1 MENGDDIM
9 DQKELARKIKLII
22 MDVDGTLSDGRF
34 FVLPDG
40 ESLKSFDVK
49 DGTGI
54 IFAGLAGIKT
64 AIITGKKSKAVK
76 NRAEELKIDD
86 YYEGVFDKT
95 KPFYELLEK
104 YNLGKEEVTFIGDD
118 IGDAEVMGMV
128 GFSAAVGDAHPLIK
142 RISHYIAK
150 RYGGR
155 GAVREV
161 IDFILDAQEK
171 WPEIFMQLKS
181 GEDFEEMSRKINS

>member
-9 DQKELARKIKLII
+9 DQKELAKQVKLII

-34 FVLPDG
+34 FMLPNGDVI
-40 ESLKSFDVK
+40 KSFDVK

-54 IFAGLAGIKT
+54 VFAGLAGIKT
-64 AIITGKKSKAVK
+64 AIISGKTSETVRK
-76 NRAEELKIDD
+76 RAEELQIDE
-86 YYEGVFDKT
+86 YFEGITNKNT
-95 KPFYELLEK
+95 PFNQLLEK
-104 YNLGKEEVTFIGDD
+104 YQLKKEEVAYIGDD

-171 WPEIFMQLKS
+171 WPAIFTELKS
-181 GEDFEEMSRKINS
+181 SKDVDDILKKINS

>member
-1 MENGDDIM
+1 M
-9 DQKELARKIKLII
+9 DQKELAKKVKLII

-34 FVLPDG
+34 FVLPSG
-40 ESLKSFDVK
+40 EALKSFDVK

-54 IFAGLAGIKT
+54 IFAGLADIKT
-64 AIITGKKSKAVK
+64 AIITGKTSEAVR
-76 NRAEELKIDD
+76 NRAKELHVDD
-86 YYEGVFDKT
+86 YYEGVVDKT
-95 KPFYELLEK
+95 KPFFELLEK
-104 YNLGKEEVTFIGDD
+104 YELPKEEVSYIGDD

-161 IDFILDAQEK
+161 IDFILDVQEK
-171 WPEIFMQLKS
+171 WPEIFTKIKDT
-181 GEDFEEMSRKINS
+181 EDSDEILRKINS

>member
-1 MENGDDIM
+1 M
-9 DQKELARKIKLII
+9 DQKELARKVKLLI

-34 FVLPDG
+34 FMMPDG
-40 ESLKSFDVK
+40 KVIKSFDVK

-64 AIITGKKSKAVK
+64 AIITGKKSSAVK
-76 NRAEELKIDD
+76 KRAEELQIDD
-86 YYEGVFDKT
+86 YYEGVRDKT
-95 KPFYELLEK
+95 APFFKLLKK
-104 YNLGKEEVTFIGDD
+104 YGLQKEEVAYIGDD

-155 GAVREV
+155 GAVREL
-161 IDFILDAQEK
+161 IDFILDVQEK
-171 WPEIFMQLKS
+171 WPEIFTKLKEAENSEEIMQ
-181 GEDFEEMSRKINS
+181 KINA

>member
-1 MENGDDIM
+1 M
-9 DQKELARKIKLII
+9 DQKELAKKVKLLI

-34 FVLPDG
+34 FALPDG
-40 ESLKSFDVK
+40 TVMKSFDVK
-49 DGTGI
+49 DGTGV

-64 AIITGKKSKAVK
+64 AIISGKSSEAVRS
-76 NRAEELKIDD
+76 RAEELHIDD
-86 YYEGVFDKT
+86 YYEGVSDKT
-95 KPFYELLEK
+95 VPFFELLEK
-104 YNLGKEEVTFIGDD
+104 YKLKKEQVAYIGDD

-155 GAVREV
+155 GAVREL
-161 IDFILDAQEK
+161 IDFILDVQEK
-171 WPEIFMQLKS
+171 WPEIFMKLKTS
-181 GEDFEEMSRKINS
+181 KNSQELQKKINS

>member
-1 MENGDDIM
+1 MM
-9 DQKELARKIKLII
+9 DQKELAKNIKLII

-34 FVLPDG
+34 FMFPNGDVI
-40 ESLKSFDVK
+40 KSFDVK

-54 IFAGLAGIKT
+54 VFAGLAGIKT
-64 AIITGKKSKAVK
+64 AIISGKNSKTVRM
-76 NRAEELKIDD
+76 RAEELHIDD
-86 YYEGVFDKT
+86 YYEGVSDKT
-95 KPFYELLEK
+95 RAFDDLLEK
-104 YNLGKEEVTFIGDD
+104 YDLTKEEVAYIGDD

-161 IDFILDAQEK
+161 IDFILDVQEK
-171 WPEIFMQLKS
+171 WPTIFTKLKASEDEDEIMK
-181 GEDFEEMSRKINS
+181 KINS

>member
-1 MENGDDIM
+1 M
-9 DQKELARKIKLII
+9 DQKELAKRVKLLI

-34 FVLPDG
+34 FMLPDG
-40 ESLKSFDVK
+40 TTMKSFDVK
-49 DGTGI
+49 DGTGV
-54 IFAGLAGIKT
+54 IFCGLAGIKT
-64 AIITGKKSKAVK
+64 AIITGKASEAVRK
-76 NRAEELKIDD
+76 RAEELHIDD
-86 YYEGVFDKT
+86 YYEGVVDKT
-95 KPFYELLEK
+95 GPFHELLEK
-104 YNLGKEEVTFIGDD
+104 YGLEKEEVAYVGDD

-161 IDFILDAQEK
+161 IDFILDVQEK
-171 WPEIFMQLKS
+171 WPEIFTKIKNHENPDSM
-181 GEDFEEMSRKINS
+181 MRKINA

>member
-1 MENGDDIM
+1 MENGDDLM
-9 DQKELARKIKLII
+9 DQKELAKQVKLII

-40 ESLKSFDVK
+40 EVIKSFDVK
-49 DGTGI
+49 DGTGVF
-54 IFAGLAGIKT
+54 FAMLAGMKL
-64 AIITGKKSKAVK
+64 AIITGKTSIAVRK
-76 NRAEELKIDD
+76 RAEELRIHD
-86 YYEGVFDKT
+86 YYEGIFNKT
-95 KPFYELLEK
+95 IPMMELLEK
-104 YNLGKEEVTFIGDD
+104 YDLTKEEVAYIGDD

-161 IDFILDAQEK
+161 IDFILDAQGK
-171 WPEIFMQLKS
+171 WPEIFAKIKESENIEDILK
-181 GEDFEEMSRKINS
+181 MANS

>member
-1 MENGDDIM
+1 M
-9 DQKELARKIKLII
+9 DQKELARKVKLLI
-22 MDVDGTLSDGRF
+22 MDVDGTLSDSRF
-34 FVLPDG
+34 FMAGDG
-40 ESLKSFDVK
+40 SVLKSFDVK

-64 AIITGKKSKAVK
+64 AIITGKTSEAAKL
-76 NRAEELKIDD
+76 RAEELHIDD
-86 YYEGVFDKT
+86 YYEGVYDKT
-95 KPFYELLEK
+95 IPFYELMERYDLK
-104 YNLGKEEVTFIGDD
+104 KEEVAYIGDD

-155 GAVREV
+155 GAVREL
-161 IDFILDAQEK
+161 IDFILDVQEK
-171 WPEIFMQLKS
+171 WPEIFTKLKS
-181 GEDFEEMSRKINS
+181 SENTLELQKKINS

>member
-54 IFAGLAGIKT
+54 IFSGLAGINT

-76 NRAEELKIDD
+76 NRAIELKIND

-104 YNLGKEEVTFIGDD
+104 YKLEKEEVAYIGDD

-171 WPEIFMQLKS
+171 WPEIYIKLKS
-181 GEDFEEMSRKINS
+181 GDDFEELSRKINS

>member
-1 MENGDDIM
+1 M
-9 DQKELARKIKLII
+9 DQKELAKRVKLLI

-34 FVLPDG
+34 FMLPDG
-40 ESLKSFDVK
+40 TSMKSFDVK

-64 AIITGKKSKAVK
+64 AIITGKASGAVRI
-76 NRAEELKIDD
+76 RATELHIDD
-86 YYEGVFDKT
+86 YYEGVVDKT
-95 KPFYELLEK
+95 APFYELLNK
-104 YNLGKEEVTFIGDD
+104 YKLKKEEVCFVGDD

-161 IDFILDAQEK
+161 IDFILDVQEK
-171 WPEIFMQLKS
+171 WPEIFTKLKS
-181 GEDFEEMSRKINS
+181 HENSAEMLQKINA

>member
-1 MENGDDIM
+1 M
-9 DQKELARKIKLII
+9 DQKELARKVKLLI

-34 FVLPDG
+34 FMLPDG
-40 ESLKSFDVK
+40 GVIKSFDVK

-64 AIITGKKSKAVK
+64 AIITGKVSGAAQK
-76 NRAEELKIDD
+76 RAEELHIDD
-86 YYEGVFDKT
+86 YYEGVRDKT
-95 KPFYELLEK
+95 GPLFELLEK
-104 YNLGKEEVTFIGDD
+104 YKLKKEEVAYIGDD

-155 GAVREV
+155 GAVRET
-161 IDFILDAQEK
+161 IDFILDVQEK
-171 WPEIFMQLKS
+171 WPEIFTKLKS
-181 GEDFEEMSRKINS
+181 AENSDEIMRKINS

>member
-1 MENGDDIM
+1 M
-9 DQKELARKIKLII
+9 DQKELAKKVKLLI

-34 FVLPDG
+34 FVLPSG

-64 AIITGKKSKAVK
+64 AIITGKSSETVR
-76 NRAEELKIDD
+76 NRAKELHIDE
-86 YYEGVFDKT
+86 YYEGVTDKT
-95 KPFYELLEK
+95 KPLLELLEK
-104 YNLGKEEVTFIGDD
+104 YGLEKEEVAYVGDD

-161 IDFILDAQEK
+161 IDFILEVQEK
-171 WPEIFMQLKS
+171 WPEIFTKLKNS
-181 GEDFEEMSRKINS
+181 ENSDEILKKINS

>member
-1 MENGDDIM
+1 M
-9 DQKELARKIKLII
+9 DQKELAKKIKLLI

-34 FVLPDG
+34 FMLPDG
-40 ESLKSFDVK
+40 TTLKSFDVK
-49 DGTGI
+49 DGTGV

-64 AIITGKKSKAVK
+64 AIITGKTSEAVRL
-76 NRAEELKIDD
+76 RAEELNVDD
-86 YYEGVFDKT
+86 YYEGIQNKAV
-95 KPFYELLEK
+95 PFFELLKKYKLEK
-104 YNLGKEEVTFIGDD
+104 DQVAYIGDD

-155 GAVREV
+155 GAVREL

-171 WPEIFMQLKS
+171 WPEIFMKLRS
-181 GEDFEEMSRKINS
+181 SNRSEEIMQKINS

>member
-1 MENGDDIM
+1 M
-9 DQKELARKIKLII
+9 DQKELAKKIKLII

-34 FVLPDG
+34 FMMPDG
-40 ESLKSFDVK
+40 TPLKSFDVK
-49 DGTGI
+49 DGTGV

-64 AIITGKKSKAVK
+64 AVITGKTSEAVK
-76 NRAEELKIDD
+76 KRSEELHIDD
-86 YYEGVFDKT
+86 YYEGIPDKT
-95 KPFYELLEK
+95 KPFYELLMK
-104 YNLGKEEVTFIGDD
+104 YDLKKEEVAYIGDD

-161 IDFILDAQEK
+161 IDFILDVQEK
-171 WPEIFMQLKS
+171 WPEIFTKLKGSENEKEMMQ
-181 GEDFEEMSRKINS
+181 KINS

>member
-9 DQKELARKIKLII
+9 DQKDLARKIKLII

-40 ESLKSFDVK
+40 ETLKSFDVK

-54 IFAGLAGIKT
+54 IFSGLAGIKT

-76 NRAEELKIDD
+76 NRADELRISD

-104 YNLGKEEVTFIGDD
+104 YNLEKEEVAYIGDD

-171 WPEIFMQLKS
+171 WPEIYIQLKS
-181 GEDFEEMSRKINS
+181 GEDFEEISRKINS

>member
-1 MENGDDIM
+1 M
-9 DQKELARKIKLII
+9 DQKDLARKIKLII

-40 ESLKSFDVK
+40 KILKSFDVK

-64 AIITGKKSKAVK
+64 AIITGKISEAVK
-76 NRAEELKIDD
+76 MRAEELHIDD
-86 YYEGVFDKT
+86 YYEGVFDKI
-95 KPFYELLEK
+95 KPFYELMEK
-104 YNLGKEEVTFIGDD
+104 YNLEKEEVAYIGDD

-161 IDFILDAQEK
+161 IDFILDVQGK
-171 WPEIFMQLKS
+171 WPEIFTKLKNS
-181 GEDFEEMSRKINS
+181 ENPEEMLKKINS

>member
-1 MENGDDIM
+1 M
-9 DQKELARKIKLII
+9 DQKELARKVKLLI

-34 FVLPDG
+34 FMHPDG
-40 ESLKSFDVK
+40 SIMKSFDVK

-64 AIITGKKSKAVK
+64 AIITGKKSEAVK
-76 NRAEELKIDD
+76 KRAEELHVDE
-86 YYEGVFDKT
+86 YYEDVQDKT
-95 KPFYELLEK
+95 VPFFELLEK
-104 YNLGKEEVTFIGDD
+104 YEIKKEEVAYIGDD

-155 GAVREV
+155 GAVREL
-161 IDFILDAQEK
+161 IDFILDVQEK
-171 WPEIFMQLKS
+171 WPEIFTKLKS
-181 GEDFEEMSRKINS
+181 ADNSEEIMRKINS

>member
-1 MENGDDIM
+1 M
-9 DQKELARKIKLII
+9 DQKELAKKIKLII

-40 ESLKSFDVK
+40 QVIKSFDVK
-49 DGTGI
+49 DGTGV
-54 IFAGLAGIKT
+54 IFANLAGIKT
-64 AIITGKKSKAVK
+64 AIITGKTTEVVRK
-76 NRAEELKIDD
+76 RAEELHIND
-86 YYEGVFDKT
+86 YYEGVTNKT
-95 KPFYELLEK
+95 KPLYELLEK
-104 YNLGKEEVTFIGDD
+104 YSLEKEEVAYIGDD

-161 IDFILDAQEK
+161 IDFILDNQEK
-171 WPEIFMQLKS
+171 WPEIFTKLKNS
-181 GEDFEEMSRKINS
+181 DNIEEMLKKINS

>member
-1 MENGDDIM
+1 M
-9 DQKELARKIKLII
+9 DQKELAKKVRLLI

-34 FVLPDG
+34 FVLPTG

-64 AIITGKKSKAVK
+64 AIITGKTSGAVK
-76 NRAEELKIDD
+76 KRAEELRVDD
-86 YYEGVFDKT
+86 YYEGIIDKT
-95 KPFYELLEK
+95 KPFLELLEK
-104 YNLGKEEVTFIGDD
+104 YKLQKEEVAYVGDD

-161 IDFILDAQEK
+161 IDFILDVQEK
-171 WPEIFMQLKS
+171 WPEIFTRLKNS
-181 GEDFEEMSRKINS
+181 EDSDEILKKINS

>member
-1 MENGDDIM
+1 M
-9 DQKELARKIKLII
+9 DQKELAKKVKLII

-34 FVLPDG
+34 YILPNG
-40 ESLKSFDVK
+40 EMVKSFDVK

-54 IFAGLAGIKT
+54 MFAGLAGIKT
-64 AIITGKKSKAVK
+64 AIITGKVSKIVQQ
-76 NRAEELKIDD
+76 RAEELHVDD
-86 YYEGVFDKT
+86 YYEGVNNKT
-95 KPFYELLEK
+95 DPFFELLKK
-104 YNLGKEEVTFIGDD
+104 YDIQKEEVAYIGDD

-128 GFSAAVGDAHPLIK
+128 GFAAAVGDAHPLIK

-161 IDFILDAQEK
+161 IDFILDVQEK
-171 WPEIFMQLKS
+171 WTSIFTAMRSSENWQEIYKEL
-181 GEDFEEMSRKINS
+181 NS

>member
-1 MENGDDIM
+1 MENGDDLM
-9 DQKELARKIKLII
+9 DQKELAKKIKLII

-40 ESLKSFDVK
+40 EMIKSFDVK

-54 IFAGLAGIKT
+54 FFANLAGIKT
-64 AIITGKKSKAVK
+64 AIITGKASKAV
-76 NRAEELKIDD
+76 RQRSVELNIDD
-86 YYEGVFDKT
+86 YYEGIFNKT
-95 KPFYELLEK
+95 VPFQELLEK
-104 YNLGKEEVTFIGDD
+104 YELNKDEVAYVGDD

-171 WPEIFMQLKS
+171 WPEIFARIKESESVEDILK
-181 GEDFEEMSRKINS
+181 KVNS

>member
-1 MENGDDIM
+1 MM
-9 DQKELARKIKLII
+9 DQKELAKKVKLII

-34 FVLPDG
+34 FMMPDG
-40 ESLKSFDVK
+40 TPLKSFDVK

-64 AIITGKKSKAVK
+64 AVITGKVSGAVK
-76 NRAEELKIDD
+76 KRIEELHIDD
-86 YYEGVFDKT
+86 YYEGVVNKT
-95 KPFYELLEK
+95 KPFFELLEK
-104 YNLGKEEVTFIGDD
+104 YKLEKEEVAYIGDD

-155 GAVREV
+155 GAVREL
-161 IDFILDAQEK
+161 IDFILDVQGK
-171 WPEIFMQLKS
+171 WPEIFTKLRTS
-181 GEDFEEMSRKINS
+181 DNEEEMMRKINS

>member
-1 MENGDDIM
+1 M
-9 DQKELARKIKLII
+9 DQKELAKKIKLIVI
-22 MDVDGTLSDGRF
+22 DVDGTLSDGRF
-34 FVLPDG
+34 FVLPNG
-40 ESLKSFDVK
+40 EVIKSFDVK

-54 IFAGLAGIKT
+54 VFAGLAGIKT
-64 AIITGKKSKAVK
+64 AIITGKTAETVRK
-76 NRAEELKIDD
+76 RAEELNIDD
-86 YYEGVFDKT
+86 YYEGVVDKT
-95 KPFYELLEK
+95 KPFLELLDK
-104 YNLGKEEVTFIGDD
+104 YGLTKEEAAYIGDD

-161 IDFILDAQEK
+161 IDFILDVQEK
-171 WPEIFMQLKS
+171 WPEIFTRIKKSDKSDEILK
-181 GEDFEEMSRKINS
+181 KINS

>member
-1 MENGDDIM
+1 MANGDDMM
-9 DQKELARKIKLII
+9 DQKELAKKVKLII

-34 FVLPDG
+34 FVFPDG
-40 ESLKSFDVK
+40 QAIKSFDVK

-54 IFAGLAGIKT
+54 IFARLANIKT
-64 AIITGKKSKAVK
+64 AVITGKSSEAVT
-76 NRAEELKIDD
+76 RRVEELQVDD
-86 YYEGVFDKT
+86 YYEGIFNKT
-95 KPFYELLEK
+95 VPFFELLKK
-104 YNLGKEEVTFIGDD
+104 YDLSKEEVCYIGDD

-161 IDFILDAQEK
+161 IDFILDTQEK
-171 WPEIFMQLKS
+171 WPEIFTRIKEEENYEETLK
-181 GEDFEEMSRKINS
+181 KINS

>member
-9 DQKELARKIKLII
+9 DQKELAKQVKLII

-34 FVLPDG
+34 FMLPNGDVI
-40 ESLKSFDVK
+40 KSFDVK

-64 AIITGKKSKAVK
+64 AIISGKSSEAVK
-76 NRAEELKIDD
+76 KRAEELQIDD
-86 YYEGVFDKT
+86 YFEGSANKSI
-95 KPFYELLEK
+95 PFNQLLEK
-104 YNLGKEEVTFIGDD
+104 YQLKKEEVAYIGDD

-161 IDFILDAQEK
+161 IDFILDVQEK
-171 WPEIFMQLKS
+171 WPSIFTELKNS
-181 GEDFEEMSRKINS
+181 KDADDILKKINS

>member
-1 MENGDDIM
+1 M
-9 DQKELARKIKLII
+9 DQKELARKVKLII

-34 FVLPDG
+34 FMLPNGDTV
-40 ESLKSFDVK
+40 KSFDVK

-54 IFAGLAGIKT
+54 QFARLAGLTT
-64 AIITGKKSKAVK
+64 AIITGKKSEIVRR
-76 NRAEELKIDD
+76 RAEELQVHE
-86 YYEGVFDKT
+86 YYENVYNKT
-95 KPFYELLEK
+95 IPFFELLKK
-104 YNLGKEEVTFIGDD
+104 YDLQKDEVAYIGDD

-128 GFSAAVGDAHPLIK
+128 GFAAAVGDAHPLIK

-161 IDFILDAQEK
+161 IDFILDNQEK
-171 WPEIFMQLKS
+171 WQEIFTALK
-181 GEDFEEMSRKINS
+181 GTEGWEEIFRELNA

>member
-1 MENGDDIM
+1 M
-9 DQKELARKIKLII
+9 DQKELARKVKLII

-34 FVLPDG
+34 YALPDG
-40 ESLKSFDVK
+40 TVLKSFDVK
-49 DGTGI
+49 DGTGV

-64 AIITGKKSKAVK
+64 AVISGKVSEAV
-76 NRAEELKIDD
+76 RRRVEELHIDD
-86 YYEGVFDKT
+86 YYEGVQDKT
-95 KPFYELLEK
+95 APFLELLKK
-104 YNLGKEEVTFIGDD
+104 YDLEKEEVAYIGDD

-155 GAVREV
+155 GAVREL

-171 WPEIFMQLKS
+171 WPEIFTRLKNS
-181 GEDFEEMSRKINS
+181 QNSDEIMRKINS

>member
-1 MENGDDIM
+1 MNM
-9 DQKELARKIKLII
+9 DQKELAKRVKLII

-34 FVLPDG
+34 FMLPNG
-40 ESLKSFDVK
+40 QVIKSFDVK

-54 IFAGLAGIKT
+54 IFARLAGLKT
-64 AIITGKKSKAVK
+64 AIITGKASELVK
-76 NRAEELKIDD
+76 KRADELQIND
-86 YYEGVFDKT
+86 YYENVYNKT
-95 KPFYELLEK
+95 IPFFELLKK
-104 YNLGKEEVTFIGDD
+104 YDIQKEEVAYIGDD

-128 GFSAAVGDAHPLIK
+128 GFAAAVGDAHPLIK

-161 IDFILDAQEK
+161 IDFILDVQEQWQK
-171 WPEIFMQLKS
+171 IFATLKESDDWEEIFK
-181 GEDFEEMSRKINS
+181 EINS

>member
-1 MENGDDIM
+1 M
-9 DQKELARKIKLII
+9 DQKELAKKIKLLI

-34 FVLPDG
+34 FMMPDG
-40 ESLKSFDVK
+40 TTIKSFDVK

-64 AIITGKKSKAVK
+64 AIITGKKSEAVQK
-76 NRAEELKIDD
+76 RSEELHIDD
-86 YYEGVFDKT
+86 YYEGVVDKT
-95 KPFYELLEK
+95 KPFMELLMK
-104 YNLGKEEVTFIGDD
+104 YDLKKEEVAFIGDD

-161 IDFILDAQEK
+161 IDFVLDVQEK
-171 WPEIFMQLKS
+171 WPEIFTKLKS
-181 GEDFEEMSRKINS
+181 HENQDEMLKKINS

>member
-1 MENGDDIM
+1 MM
-9 DQKELARKIKLII
+9 DQKELAKNIKLII

-34 FVLPDG
+34 FMFPDG
-40 ESLKSFDVK
+40 EVVKSFDVK

-54 IFAGLAGIKT
+54 VFAGLAGIKT
-64 AIITGKKSKAVK
+64 AIISGKNSKTVRK
-76 NRAEELKIDD
+76 RAEELHIDD
-86 YYEGVFDKT
+86 YYEGVSNKT
-95 KPFYELLEK
+95 VPFSELLKKYELTK
-104 YNLGKEEVTFIGDD
+104 DEVAYIGDD

-171 WPEIFMQLKS
+171 WPAIFSKLKS
-181 GEDFEEMSRKINS
+181 SKDVDEIMKKINS

>member
-1 MENGDDIM
+1 M
-9 DQKELARKIKLII
+9 DQKELAKRVKLIV

-34 FVLPDG
+34 FMLPSG
-40 ESLKSFDVK
+40 ETIKSFDVK
-49 DGTGI
+49 DGTGVV
-54 IFAGLAGIKT
+54 FAGLAGLHT
-64 AIITGKKSKAVK
+64 AIITGKVSETVRR
-76 NRAEELKIDD
+76 RAEELQIEN
-86 YYEGVFDKT
+86 YYEGIGDKT
-95 KPFYELLEK
+95 EPLMELLNKYELTK
-104 YNLGKEEVTFIGDD
+104 DQVCYIGDD

-142 RISHYIAK
+142 RIAHYIAK

-171 WPEIFMQLKS
+171 WSEIFIKLKAS
-181 GEDFEEMSRKINS
+181 QNEQSLLTQINS

>member
-1 MENGDDIM
+1 M
-9 DQKELARKIKLII
+9 DQKELAKKVKLLI

-40 ESLKSFDVK
+40 TALKSFDVK

-54 IFAGLAGIKT
+54 IFAGLAGIRT
-64 AIITGKKSKAVK
+64 AIISGKKSEAVK
-76 NRAEELKIDD
+76 KRVEELHIDD
-86 YYEGVFDKT
+86 YFEGVRDKT
-95 KPFYELLEK
+95 APFFQLLEK
-104 YNLGKEEVTFIGDD
+104 YELKKEEVAYIGDD

-155 GAVREV
+155 GAVREL
-161 IDFILDAQEK
+161 IDFILDAQGK
-171 WPEIFMQLKS
+171 WQEIFTKLKNS
-181 GEDFEEMSRKINS
+181 ENADEIMRKINS